1 MELDEVLPD
10 ARPGG
15 ATSPTNG
22 SLPASPYAPTDPPAG
37 GAASAGPSPGSP
49 PAAVATATAIAAG
62 AMAGVAS
69 RLGLTTAFD
78 AAHLNVTTPTGGLFP
93 ALPANVVGA
102 ALAGAASAVAAAA
115 AVPRAVVAG
124 IVTGGAGT
132 LTTFA
137 SWQVGVTVAMV
148 GPGEGGAGGWAPRVA
163 TAVTALMVGVALPL
177 ASYFAGHDAGRG
189 VLALV
194 RRRRRRR
201 WLRRACKVSHSRGSL
216 AEEDPSGAG
225 GGGAAEPVRGGGGA
239 VDVDGPLRRG
249 TDTATVGV
257 GGLAVAGVVADVHRQ
272 TAASILF
279 APIGALLRWQ
289 LASRLNP
296 CVPSFPLGTFV
307 ANLCATAAAAALTAV
322 TTTGTSSLSAGW
334 VLRAAVAGGGGGL
347 STVSSWVG
355 ELIAAES
362 RQAAWVY
369 GTATVGVAQAA
380 SLLIYGILWRV
391 RQ

>member
-1 MELDEVLPD
+1 MAV
-10 ARPGG
+10 
-15 ATSPTNG
+15 S
-22 SLPASPYAPTDPPAG
+22 PASPYAPTDPPAG

-225 GGGAAEPVRGGGGA
+225 GGGRRSRCAWEGCCAWLAFVA
-239 VDVDGPLRRG
+239 VCMVV
-249 TDTATVGV
+249 VGV